1 MSTDAIILCSI
12 VGVAFVT
19 TCVLFYKICKC
30 DKDIK
35 EILRKLN
42 NKED

>member
-1 MSTDAIILCSI
+1 MSTDAIIVCSI
-12 VGVAFVT
+12 IGVAFVT
-19 TCVLFYKICKC
+19 YCVLVYKIFKC